1 MWLAISG
8 LIGFVMGDFFL
19 FNSYTLI
26 CSRST
31 QLFMTL
37 GTPFAVIAGV
47 FILNQQLSLLSMAG
61 ICVTLSGIF
70 ISILGRENNN
80 EGEKSTIKLKLPV
93 KGVIFGVMAALGQ
106 GIGLVFSKL
115 GLNSYTESMAV
126 NNASENTVMM
136 MPFAASMIRTIAGLV
151 GFFIIMLATNRL
163 GSIGQAIKQRKTMA
177 VASMGT
183 FFGPFVGVSFSLI
196 AVQYAPVGIA
206 SILTSL
212 SPIFILLPYHFIY
225 KQKITNI
232 EVIGAF
238 ISIIGIGI
246 LFI

>member
-26 CSRST
+26 GSRST

-115 GLNSYTESMAV
+115 GFNSYTESMAV
-126 NNASENTVMM
+126 NNASENTV
-136 MPFAASMIRTIAGLV
+136 
-151 GFFIIMLATNRL
+151 TNRVRYSASVAP
-163 GSIGQAIKQRKTMA
+163 SIKKGMDTLRESMRAFSAAATIRDPCIPLDRKS
-177 VASMGT
+177 V
-183 FFGPFVGVSFSLI
+183 V
-196 AVQYAPVGIA
+196 
-206 SILTSL
+206 
-212 SPIFILLPYHFIY
+212 
-225 KQKITNI
+225 
-232 EVIGAF
+232 
-238 ISIIGIGI
+238 
-246 LFI
+246 